1 MAETRRIAVIVPV
14 YQEPLAIE
22 RLINEFNSQ
31 IFSNF
36 NNVELFIFEDGSTDS
51 TKDVLGKF
59 KKKGIARLHI
69 STSDKRKGYP
79 AAARD
84 AILSINPA
92 VYTHILFMDGD
103 GQYYIEDVQ
112 KFLRLAKDGLNEDV
126 IVGMRTQ
133 RAEPIYRR
141 FLTRGLRSI
150 ENVLFV
156 PQIKDITS
164 ALRLM
169 KTAVAREIASQ
180 VTYSKA
186 NFWLEFTARMSTR
199 DLCVREIPVGYKQR
213 EQGASQVY
221 APRKILRIVANEF
234 YALIRVFIEA
244 RGRQAFTFAFVG
256 ATGALLI
263 LFLTWIFTEY
273 VDFFYVLSAALAIE
287 ISILWA
293 FVLNTKITF
302 RYSFKRLVDILLGLG
317 KYQLVA
323 LGGYVINLVLLY
335 AFTTFFNIFYLVS
348 ELVAIIVV
356 FGFNYLMSL
365 RFVWIN
371 KVTS

>member
-1 MAETRRIAVIVPV
+1 MNDLPRIAVVVPIF
-14 YQEPLAIE
+14 QEPLAIE
-22 RLINEFNSQ
+22 RLINDFISQ
-31 IFSNF
+31 IFPNF
-36 NNVELFIFEDGSTDS
+36 NTVELFVFEDGSTDS
-51 TKDVLGKF
+51 TKSVLAQYKN
-59 KKKGIARLHI
+59 KAIQRLHI

-79 AAARD
+79 TAVRD
-84 AILSINPA
+84 ALLSIDPA

-103 GQYYIEDVQ
+103 GQYYIEDIQ
-112 KFLRLAKDGLNEDV
+112 TFIRLAEAGANEDI

-133 RAEPIYRR
+133 RAEPLYRR
-141 FLTRGLRSI
+141 LLTRGLRSI
-150 ENVLFV
+150 ENVLFA

-169 KTAVAREIASQ
+169 KTAVARDIASQ
-180 VTYSKA
+180 VAYSKA

-199 DLCVREIPVGYKQR
+199 NLRVREIPVGYKQR

-221 APRKILRIVANEF
+221 APRKILKIVANEL

-263 LFLTWIFTEY
+263 LFLTWAFTEY
-273 VDFFYVLSAALAIE
+273 VGLFYVLSAALAIE

-293 FVLNTKITF
+293 FALNTKITF
-302 RYSFKRLVDILLGLG
+302 RHTFKKLGDLLLALG

-323 LGGYVINLVLLY
+323 LGGYIINLALLY

-371 KVTS
+371 KVAS